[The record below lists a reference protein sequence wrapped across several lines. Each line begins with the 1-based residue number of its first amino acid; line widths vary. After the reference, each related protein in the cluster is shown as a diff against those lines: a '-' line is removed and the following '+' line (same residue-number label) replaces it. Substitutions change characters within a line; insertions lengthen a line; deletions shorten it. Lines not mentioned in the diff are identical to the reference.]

1 MNRYCKNCGNKLQGH
16 EKFCPV
22 CGNKIQP
29 NIITPQNSQCT
40 GTPKKKTIK
49 KIMILSVSCLL
60 LIGIFLIFIFL
71 SLYPKTNN
79 KSTPLETNSKKTNEL
94 LQEKEVQASN
104 EQKNTEKEPELTNKV
119 GEPAQNIQGEKNS
132 STETENAYI
141 SPESNSTKNDS
152 PDQIHTL
159 ALKYYGDFLE
169 YYKSQETSGFSD
181 GPGEL
186 INEMFFSQA
195 FFPDGFKNSGI
206 TLYYTV
212 IDLSKDGVPELF
224 ISDKETIYDAYGIM
238 ETEGQ
243 IWPLFGD
250 SSMGNRTHYTICEN
264 NLILCEG
271 SSGADYNSI
280 AYYQIEPHAYTATC
294 SEAIVQDGPKYYFAT
309 EDSYGFSYIS
319 EANQNDYESF
329 TTHHLAKEDIQ
340 WLKLSEF

>member
-29 NIITPQNSQCT
+29 NIITPKNSQCTGTPKKKTIKKIMILSVSCLLLIGIFLIFIFLSLYPKTNNKSKNSQCT

-206 TLYYTV
+206 TLYYT
-212 IDLSKDGVPELF
+212 
-224 ISDKETIYDAYGIM
+224 
-238 ETEGQ
+238 
-243 IWPLFGD
+243 
-250 SSMGNRTHYTICEN
+250 
-264 NLILCEG
+264 
-271 SSGADYNSI
+271 
-280 AYYQIEPHAYTATC
+280 
-294 SEAIVQDGPKYYFAT
+294 
-309 EDSYGFSYIS
+309 
-319 EANQNDYESF
+319 
-329 TTHHLAKEDIQ
+329 
-340 WLKLSEF
+340 